1 MTDTK
6 TIIEALRSLA
16 KDYKGFGTEEKI
28 VRLAADRL
36 AKQQRRIRN
45 QRREIEA
52 LAKDKKRVDGF
63 VNWLDA
69 EIKNHRSWSLYDAKK
84 QLAKL
89 RNGLGEQKA
98 PITRPAQAESITEI
112 EKQ

>member
-16 KDYKGFGTEEKI
+16 KDYQGFGIEEK
-28 VRLAADRL
+28 VVLEAADRL
-36 AKQQRRIRN
+36 EKQQRKIRN

-52 LAKDKKRVDGF
+52 LAKDKHRVDGF

-69 EIKNHRSWSLYDAKK
+69 EIRKLGNQYSFDAETRERALREAKR
-84 QLAKL
+84 QIEKL
-89 RNGLGEQKA
+89 RSGLGEQ
-98 PITRPAQAESITEI
+98 
-112 EKQ
+112 